1 MFDKAVLRIKAGNG
15 GNGSFSFRREK
26 YIPYGGPDG
35 GNGGRGGNVIL
46 RADENI
52 DSLRRYRQRKLNRA
66 EDGTAGGKAKMFGK
80 NGNDLIIPVPPG
92 TIVTIEE
99 DGEKLLIADLEKE
112 GDETVI
118 ARGGRGGLGNINYVS
133 SINQAPRIAQRGEAG
148 EEKEVQL
155 EMRLIAD
162 AGIIGYPNAGKSTLL
177 AAASAARPK
186 IASYPFTTLEPVRG
200 VVETG
205 DENFVLAEIPGIIEG
220 ASRGRGLG
228 HDFLRHAM
236 RTKILIHLISG
247 ETESPVKDLITLNNE
262 LALFNALLEK
272 KPQIVVLNKTD
283 LPEVKERLGIFEAE
297 FKTAGIKAHYIS
309 ANTGRGVPALMKEAL
324 ALLKTI
330 SGRAEEEKPIKIFRP
345 RPQEGGTRVEKE
357 GDEYVIYAPAL
368 ERIYGNSSVTSKELR
383 WQMNYLIKKMGIH
396 KMLEKKGVQPG
407 DKIRCGDLTWEW

>member
-1 MFDKAVLRIKAGNG
+1 M
-15 GNGSFSFRREK
+15 
-26 YIPYGGPDG
+26 
-35 GNGGRGGNVIL
+35 
-46 RADENI
+46 
-52 DSLRRYRQRKLNRA
+52 
-66 EDGTAGGKAKMFGK
+66 
-80 NGNDLIIPVPPG
+80 PPG
-92 TIVTIEE
+92 TIVTVEE
-99 DGEKLLIADLEKE
+99 DGERLLIADLEKV
-112 GDETVI
+112 GDETII

-177 AAASAARPK
+177 TAASAARPK
-186 IASYPFTTLEPVRG
+186 IAGYPFTTLEPVRG

-205 DENFVLAEIPGIIEG
+205 DENFVLAEIPGLIEG
-220 ASRGRGLG
+220 ASTGRGLG

-262 LALFNALLEK
+262 LALFNVMLEK

-283 LPEVKERLGIFEAE
+283 LPEVKEKLGAFEAE
-297 FKTAGIKAHYIS
+297 FKSAGIKAHYIS
-309 ANTGRGVPALMKEAL
+309 ANTGRGVPALMKETL

-330 SGRAEEEKPIKIFRP
+330 SGRAEEEKPVKIFRP
-345 RPQEGGTRVEKE
+345 RPQEGGPGVEKE
-357 GDEYVIYAPAL
+357 GDEYVIHAPAL
-368 ERIYGNSSVTSKELR
+368 ERIYGNSSVSAKELR

-407 DKIRCGDLTWEW
+407 DKIRCGELTWEW